1 MLLKA
6 VDFHNKKLI
15 SENRNMF
22 DKRTFLKTEN
32 ASVYKTLKNETFV
45 YSGNLVQKINLV
57 KSEAT

>member
-15 SENRNMF
+15 SENRNKF